1 MHENV
6 FIRMLCEKWCYFFVD
21 IRTKKLQIMEFKIIY
36 LFKIVALDDDQVT
49 NEAEINPRN
58 VDIHF
63 L

>member
-1 MHENV
+1 
-6 FIRMLCEKWCYFFVD
+6 MLCEKWCYFFVD